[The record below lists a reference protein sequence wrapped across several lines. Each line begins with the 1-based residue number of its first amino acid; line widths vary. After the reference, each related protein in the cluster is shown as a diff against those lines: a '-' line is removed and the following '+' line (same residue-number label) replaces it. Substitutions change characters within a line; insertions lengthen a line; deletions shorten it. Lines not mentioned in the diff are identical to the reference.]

1 MADSQEEQFK
11 QPRLRQLPK
20 WLDHFNLHDLKIFF
34 RCWAAVWISMLLIFI
49 DPALQSIG
57 LASFLAAILLFI
69 VPPASILFVYL
80 LAALSLLLGMCLAWA
95 WGLLTMKAAFAAR
108 PDLTIHTRLATLQEQ
123 AVAAAKIS
131 GQSVAWEAQKLVH
144 KGFLIDTRVVVVF
157 YVMGCFFIYVL
168 ARLRC
173 ANPKLIVMQ
182 IFGTIVTDIFILVGP
197 TVPSFLGSLASV
209 LVKPG
214 AVGAGLGAAC
224 CVLFFPQS
232 TSYVVLG
239 QVEKLV
245 RMTDKALDVTRKR
258 LADQH
263 VSLAELRATRAN
275 MIAVFKAIQPSLAF
289 LPLDFSRG
297 RWNSDDVH
305 GLQGRVREVMFASLY
320 LIDFHIARIRAAQK
334 HEDHSVTRHDKG
346 GGRAIEKEG
355 YEIGQRHRFESA
367 NLMEAL
373 QTPETATIRSRTRMT
388 LEQTTSE
395 VLQTGSEAI
404 KLASNCIHAV
414 NSCRWFGKPSQ
425 SQFDELARHM
435 QDALA
440 NSRAARQTCIVNT
453 TKGVLETHAGLFD
466 ENGRLKHD
474 EGTDNLFLPGIVI
487 SMVVEERIL
496 NMAEA
501 TEKLLDY
508 ILQLSQ
514 IRTSHRIWIPYRFQY
529 AISWLFNGRLTIPV
543 SGTANEVDPD
553 LTKDSAVFNE
563 QTKEARRRLEITRV
577 YQGSSSRRNPLSRV
591 LIATYEWLTNPAG
604 MFALRMVIVTIAT
617 SIPASIPRTAGFF
630 YREKGIWAVIS
641 AQTCLVVY
649 LADFTF
655 SLVARTLGTVL
666 GGVMGMV
673 AWYIG
678 SGHGP
683 GNPYG
688 MGAIT
693 AVMLLPL
700 MWWRIFLPPA
710 YAQASI
716 MAGATFA
723 LVVGFSW
730 DHDHIQQYGLPGKGE
745 VAFWKRLVTVLIG
758 FAAAFIVQ
766 LFPSPPSATTHVC
779 KTLANSVRTLSDH
792 YALLISHWG
801 RADQNPALSTV
812 AEEVSI
818 EVAEVLMSL
827 SASIGLLK
835 GELSFGPFNQQVL
848 RQAQEQCQYMNQALG
863 SLLKLAGCLPK
874 ELQERLVR
882 TAGILDD
889 RSIGDIMAVLGII
902 EQAFRTGSPLP
913 ERLPAPLVRRAIE
926 SYLAQGGD
934 AILTTALVKDE
945 NHRRY
950 CVVVTLYLKFLTSID
965 DLLLVLKAAL
975 GERHIIYQ
983 WEDA

>member
-1 MADSQEEQFK
+1 M
-11 QPRLRQLPK
+11 
-20 WLDHFNLHDLKIFF
+20 I
-34 RCWAAVWISMLLIFI
+34 LIFI
-49 DPALQSIG
+49 DPALKSIG
-57 LASFLAAILLFI
+57 LTAFLAAILLFI

-80 LAALSLLLGMCLAWA
+80 LAALSLLFGMCLAWA
-95 WGLLTMKAAFAAR
+95 WGLVTMKAAFAAR
-108 PDLTIHTRLATLQEQ
+108 PDSDTHAQLVALQEQ
-123 AVAAAKIS
+123 AVAAAKLS
-131 GQSVAWEAQKLVH
+131 GQSAVWEAQKLVH
-144 KGFLIDTRVVVVF
+144 EGFMLDARVVAVF

-197 TVPSFLGSLASV
+197 TVPTFLGSLASV

-224 CVLFFPQS
+224 CLLFFPQS

-239 QVEKLV
+239 LLEKLI
-245 RMTDKALDVTRKR
+245 RMTDKALDSTRKR
-258 LADQH
+258 LADQP
-263 VSLAELRATRAN
+263 VSLAELRAARAN

-289 LPLDFSRG
+289 LPLDFSCG
-297 RWNSDDVH
+297 RWNSDDVQ
-305 GLQGRVREVMFASLY
+305 GLQGRAREVMFASLY

-334 HEDHSVTRHDKG
+334 QEEREVTRGDKG

-388 LEQTTSE
+388 LEETTSE
-395 VLQTGSEAI
+395 VLQTSSQAI
-404 KLASNCIHAV
+404 RLAGDYIHAV
-414 NSCRWFGKPSQ
+414 NACRWFGKPPQ
-425 SQFDELARHM
+425 SRFDELTRQL

-440 NSRAARQTCIVNT
+440 SSRAARQTCVVNT
-453 TKGVLETHAGLFD
+453 TRGVLESHAEMFD
-466 ENGRLKHD
+466 ENGRLKGN
-474 EGTDNLFLPGIVI
+474 EGTNRLFLPGMII
-487 SMVVEERIL
+487 SMVIEERIL
-496 NMAEA
+496 GMAVA

-514 IRTSHRIWIPYRFQY
+514 TRTTHRIWIPNRFQY
-529 AISWLFNGRLTIPV
+529 AISWLFSGSLTIPV
-543 SGTANEVDPD
+543 SGTSNEDDPD
-553 LTKDSAVFNE
+553 MAMDSAGFDE
-563 QTKEARRRLEITRV
+563 QTKEARRRLEISRV
-577 YQGSSSRRNPLSRV
+577 YQGSSFRRNCLSRA
-591 LIATYEWLTNPAG
+591 LIASYEWLTNPAG
-604 MFALRMVIVTIAT
+604 MYALRMVIVTIAT
-617 SIPASIPRTAGFF
+617 SIPASLPHTAGFF

-655 SLVARTLGTVL
+655 SLVARTLGTVI
-666 GGVMGMV
+666 GGLMGMV

-678 SGHGP
+678 SGNGP

-693 AVMLLPL
+693 ALMIIPL
-700 MWWRIFLPPA
+700 MWWRLFLPPA

-730 DHDHIQQYGLPGKGE
+730 DHDHIQQYGLPGRGE

-779 KTLANSVRTLSDH
+779 KTLANSVRALSDH

-801 RADQNPALSTV
+801 RAEKNAALSTV
-812 AEEVSI
+812 AEQVSL
-818 EVAEVLMSL
+818 EVAEVLLSL
-827 SASIGLLK
+827 SASITLLK
-835 GELSFGPFNQQVL
+835 GELSFGPFNEKVL
-848 RQAQEQCQYMNQALG
+848 RQTQEQCQYMNQALG
-863 SLLKLAGCLPK
+863 SLLRLAGSLPK

-882 TAGILDD
+882 TTGILDD
-889 RSIGDIMAVLGII
+889 RSVGDVMAVLGII
-902 EQAFRTGSPLP
+902 EQALRTGSPLP
-913 ERLPAPLVRRAIE
+913 ERLPAPLVRRAVE

-934 AILTTALVKDE
+934 AILSTTLVKDE

-950 CVVVTLYLKFLTSID
+950 CVAVTLYLKFLTSID